1 VFIGKQCPSNIG
13 LYIYDNNALQTL
25 NIDAL
30 ETVYNALS
38 ITNNDVFNVAGI
50 SNCGFFVVNND
61 GYDCNFGTIYISGNA
76 NNDYCFQDP
85 ANLQP
90 VSLITSTA
98 TDVTQTT
105 ATSGGSSL
113 VAPNNTIMS
122 RKGVCWSTAQNP
134 TVADNLSDN
143 GFGNDNFE
151 AYIFGLLPNTTYH
164 YRAYAEDCNGV
175 YYGNEMSFTT
185 PQ

>member
-1 VFIGKQCPSNIG
+1 MLISSALAQTPEGTWRVSPVAQALAVGPNQGDTNWWSNSTADVNTRAC
-13 LYIYDNNALQTL
+13 LFDDTY
-25 NIDAL
+25 
-30 ETVYNALS
+30 
-38 ITNNDVFNVAGI
+38 VFNSDGSFENVLGNETWRE
-50 SNCGFFVVNND
+50 SWQGVSEGCG
-61 GYDCNFGTIYISGNA
+61 A
-76 NNDYCFQDP
+76 P
-85 ANLQP
+85 
-90 VSLITSTA
+90 
-98 TDVTQTT
+98 
-105 ATSGGSSL
+105 
-113 VAPNNTIMS
+113 VAPNNTVMS